1 MKIHL
6 SVTGGVTAE
15 TLGETIVTLKRSNE
29 KFRIS
34 RPISKV
40 HNLVVGEIYA
50 YFEGETKCECIS
62 TGEKA

>member
-15 TLGETIVTLKRSNE
+15 TLGETIVTLKKSNE
-29 KFRIS
+29 KFRIT

-50 YFEGETKCECIS
+50 YFEGDT
-62 TGEKA
+62 